1 MATAGV
7 LAEDLLAGL
16 LSERRGLQASLT
28 AIAERE
34 GLVELLDSEPLIVRR
49 AAGGGISDLQ
59 RYPAVWIYCK
69 RMKNTARAKFAR
81 FSGSV
86 TLVAEVATAHAKAE
100 LAERLLHFYIEA
112 LTDVLER
119 SRGDWGSG
127 ITYAG
132 GYEVEFS
139 GTKLFG
145 KHYVRSARVEI
156 EVMAHLE

>member
-49 AAGGGISDLQ
+49 AGGGISDLQ